1 METRLYFLLGDA
13 FSCALT
19 GALAGVV
26 CAFIIPEDWHMLAAM
41 AVGMVAG
48 MALSIPLSIVL
59 GIAFGAMELM
69 IPVMLSGMVAGM
81 VLAMAAAERSLG
93 YASASGQ
100 GAAIGL
106 LCLAA
111 TYLANA
117 ALKRNRMV

>member
-26 CAFIIPEDWHMLAAM
+26 CAFVIPEGWHMLAAM
-41 AVGMVAG
+41 AIGMIAG

-81 VLAMAAAERSLG
+81 TLAMAAAVAPLEYS
-93 YASASGQ
+93 SAGVR

-117 ALKRNRMV
+117 ALKRSRTV

>member
-26 CAFIIPEDWHMLAAM
+26 CAFVIPEGWHMLAAM

-69 IPVMLSGMVAGM
+69 IPVMLTGMVAGM
-81 VLAMAAAERSLG
+81 VLAMAAAARSLG
-93 YASASGQ
+93 YVSAGGQ

-106 LCLAA
+106 LCLMA
-111 TYLANA
+111 TYMANA
-117 ALKRNRMV
+117 ALGRSRTV